1 MTPRWLPWNIS
12 FCPLPLRAHP
22 HNIERRSPHV
32 ASTVEEQCSVETAVL
47 GEQVYVDIPGCSR
60 LRPSICTVCNCCP
73 LSPTKTVLSEVDA
86 TFRIIKCCSHH
97 FAFTDIH
104 STKCQDLRH
113 LLRDSWPHSN
123 LAYGWRTH
131 RHATQWLP
139 RCFPGCSDLLISSRA
154 SSTKSAKH
162 VWKHFKILWISGFDP
177 SIAQIFAT
185 WPRTEIGW
193 KTRIQFR
200 AQLILQCQR
209 SMVT

>member
-97 FAFTDIH
+97 FASTDIY

-113 LLRDSWPHSN
+113 LLRDSWPHTGMQLNGFPEASLVAVIYWFHPGPAPPNTMNFRFRSKHCSN
-123 LAYGWRTH
+123 LCN
-131 RHATQWLP
+131 L
-139 RCFPGCSDLLISSRA
+139 
-154 SSTKSAKH
+154 AKDGDRL
-162 VWKHFKILWISGFDP
+162 KN
-177 SIAQIFAT
+177 
-185 WPRTEIGW
+185 
-193 KTRIQFR
+193 
-200 AQLILQCQR
+200 
-209 SMVT
+209 

>member
-131 RHATQWLP
+131 PACNSMASPMLPWLQWFTDFIQGQLHQISKTCLKTFQNTMNF
-139 RCFPGCSDLLISSRA
+139 RFRSKHCSNLCNL
-154 SSTKSAKH
+154 AKDGDRL
-162 VWKHFKILWISGFDP
+162 KN
-177 SIAQIFAT
+177 
-185 WPRTEIGW
+185 
-193 KTRIQFR
+193 
-200 AQLILQCQR
+200 
-209 SMVT
+209 